1 MAMYGISICLIIF
14 CKLCL
19 ELTGTF
25 KYIADHVCVVYC
37 IPKVEQC
44 PRNYPHRRLII
55 KNSMIFKNKSLLNSC
70 DFLIFC
76 LVKKKK
82 ITNCSNVLSL
92 FGGRV
97 FICDFLAARFF
108 FFIWTIAKL

>member
-14 CKLCL
+14 CKLSL

-55 KNSMIFKNKSLLNSC
+55 KNSMIFKNKSH
-70 DFLIFC
+70 I
-76 LVKKKK
+76 
-82 ITNCSNVLSL
+82 
-92 FGGRV
+92 
-97 FICDFLAARFF
+97 
-108 FFIWTIAKL
+108 